1 MGDRVRAEYAQH
13 MGLRPVRVAWVEPH
27 PVRAELAKFAEPPPT
42 RAGSCAEVIMPEAI
56 DFVLVVANIG
66 VFLLLGREL
75 VHRLR

>member
-1 MGDRVRAEYAQH
+1 
-13 MGLRPVRVAWVEPH
+13 
-27 PVRAELAKFAEPPPT
+27 
-42 RAGSCAEVIMPEAI
+42 MPEAI